1 MGQSTKQTWR
11 CKMKVS
17 RKWSVSLSVT
27 LGALILLWA
36 VGAAMAQWPGPVG
49 GVQRHGGVSTV
60 DVVPAQANRLYHLS
74 FYKGDT
80 TSTLYLQN
88 PNSMPAG
95 VELIFYDSGGGAAAN
110 VVDTIPA
117 RGTLVVPADSV
128 AGLPDGHYSLIVDS
142 DHPVESV
149 VHVRRP
155 GAGVTSDKLGVYRGT
170 GSAEAAT
177 PQYFGPFYKMNGG
190 LNSSLLVLNVGS
202 TSAQVDVLFLK
213 RDDGS
218 TATTTSATVVPGG
231 QFAFV
236 GPNLLDLPDG
246 FVGWAKVT
254 ASQPVVGLLTQYSAK
269 VYRLQ
274 GPLKIQGTYA
284 YLPRAL
290 KKVDEGSGP
299 RTTTL
304 FVANIGSS
312 EANAMLYYYTA
323 DGMSGYSP
331 SFNLPAS
338 GAATIDL
345 RAEDNLPS
353 GSIRAN
359 ALAGDQPLVIGEQTY
374 HDTTSPYSTGVYGSD
389 ADMELGLPRLV
400 RSGVAYTVFSL
411 QNVGLLGDASVSVD
425 YYGRTGAL
433 VFSQMATVP
442 PQGWVRYNQSE
453 MTELGDIFEGSAIVS
468 SGQSL
473 MAWVDEYTVASG
485 SPTTTT
491 IDPEEGGTL
500 VYTDTQD
507 SLTTL
512 DVPSDAVTDTTTI
525 ALTPVDAVS
534 LPQGLSFGGHAF
546 DLDAFQNGDL
556 IPGFTFEKAVM
567 LTVEYS
573 DADMAWLDEET
584 LALHRW
590 TGSGWEE
597 IGERPPETYTLDI
610 ENNRLTAYLLGFSRF
625 STMGVGVEYH
635 VFLPLVLRNR

>member
-1 MGQSTKQTWR
+1 
-11 CKMKVS
+11 MKVS

-60 DVVPAQANRLYHLS
+60 DVVPAQANRLYHPS

-95 VELIFYDSGGGAAAN
+95 IELIFYDSGGSAAAN
-110 VVDTIPA
+110 VADTIPA

-142 DHPVESV
+142 DQPVRSV

-155 GAGVTSDKLGVYRGT
+155 GAGMTSDKLGVYRGT
-170 GSAEAAT
+170 GSAEAEML
-177 PQYFGPFYKMNGG
+177 QYFGPFYKISGG
-190 LNSSLLVLNVGS
+190 LNSDLLVLNVGS
-202 TSAQVDVLFLK
+202 ISAQVDALFLN
-213 RDDGS
+213 RDGS
-218 TATTTSATVVPGG
+218 TATAESETLVPGG

-236 GPNLLDLPDG
+236 GPNLLDLPNG
-246 FVGWAKVT
+246 FVGWVKVT
-254 ASQPVVGLLTQYSAK
+254 ASQPVVGLLTQYSDK

-274 GPLKIQGTYA
+274 GPLRIQGTYA

-290 KKVDEGSGP
+290 KEVDEGSGP

-304 FVANIGSS
+304 FVANTGSS

-323 DGMSGYSP
+323 DGMPGYSS

-345 RAEDNLPS
+345 GAEGDLAS
-353 GSIRAN
+353 GSIWAN
-359 ALAGDQPLVIGEQTY
+359 VLAGDQPLVIGEQTDY
-374 HDTTSPYSTGVYGSD
+374 DTTSPYSTGAYGSD

-400 RSGVAYTVFSL
+400 RSGAAYTVFSL
-411 QNVGLLGDASVSVD
+411 QNVGLSGDASVSVD

-442 PQGWVRYNQSE
+442 SQGWVRYNQSE

-473 MAWVDEYTVASG
+473 MAWVDEYTVASA

-491 IDPEEGGTL
+491 VDPAGGGTL

-534 LPQGLSFGGHAF
+534 LPRGLFFGGHAF
-546 DLDAFQNGDL
+546 DLDAFRNGDL
-556 IPGFTFEKAVM
+556 IPGFTFRQVTT
-567 LTVEYS
+567 LTVGYS
-573 DADMAWLDEET
+573 DADVAGLDEET

-590 TGSGWEE
+590 TGDEWEE
-597 IGERPPETYTLDI
+597 IGQRPPETYTLDVD
-610 ENNRLTAYLLGFSRF
+610 NNRLTAYLLGFSRF
-625 STMGVGVEYH
+625 STMGTGVDYH
-635 VFLPLVLRNR
+635 VFLPVVLRNR

>member
-1 MGQSTKQTWR
+1 
-11 CKMKVS
+11 MKVA

-49 GVQRHGGVSTV
+49 DVQRHGGVSTV
-60 DVVPAQANRLYHLS
+60 DVVPAQAYRLYHLS

-88 PNSMPAG
+88 PNNMPAG
-95 VELIFYDSGGGAAAN
+95 IELIFYDNSGGAAAN
-110 VVDTIPA
+110 VADTIPA

-128 AGLPDGHYSLIVDS
+128 ARLPDGHYSLIVDS
-142 DHPVESV
+142 DQPVKSV

-170 GSAEAAT
+170 GSEEAAT
-177 PQYFGPFYKMNGG
+177 IQYFGPFYKISGG
-190 LNSSLLVLNVGS
+190 LNSDLLVLNVGS
-202 TSAQVDVLFLK
+202 TSAQVDALFLK
-213 RDDGS
+213 GDGS
-218 TATTTSATVVPGG
+218 TATAASATVVPGG

-236 GPNLLDLPDG
+236 GPNLLDLPEG
-246 FVGWAKVT
+246 FLGWVKVI

-274 GPLKIQGTYA
+274 GPLRIQGTYA

-290 KKVDEGSGP
+290 KEVDEGSGP

-304 FVANIGSS
+304 LVANTESS
-312 EANAMLYYYTA
+312 EANATLYYYTA
-323 DGMSGYSP
+323 DGMPDYSP
-331 SFNLPAS
+331 PLNLPAS

-345 RAEDNLPS
+345 RAEGNLTS
-353 GSIRAN
+353 DSIRAN
-359 ALAGDQPLVIGEQTY
+359 VLTGDQPLVIGEQTNY
-374 HDTTSPYSTGVYGSD
+374 DTTSPYSTGAYGSD

-411 QNVGLLGDASVSVD
+411 QNVGLFGDASVSVD

-468 SGQSL
+468 SGQPL
-473 MAWVDEYTVASG
+473 MAWVDEYTVAST

-491 IDPEEGGTL
+491 VDPEEGGTL
-500 VYTDTQD
+500 VYTDTRD

-546 DLDAFQNGDL
+546 DLDTYRGGSL
-556 IPGFTFEKAVM
+556 IPGFTFEKTVT
-567 LTVEYS
+567 LTIEYS
-573 DADMAWLDEET
+573 DADVVGLDEET
-584 LALHRW
+584 LALYRW
-590 TGSGWEE
+590 TGSEWEE
-597 IGERPPETYTLDI
+597 IGERPPETYTLDL
-610 ENNRLTAYLLGFSRF
+610 ENNVLTAYLLGFSRF
-625 STMGVGVEYH
+625 STMGTGVDYH
-635 VFLPLVLRNR
+635 VFLPVVLRNR